1 MTLGLVHWGLKSNQW
16 LQDVADTWFGSN
28 ALAIAMIQSTIK
40 GPTIFGRTPQTGNHL
55 LPGRDLI
62 PTSTSLPSFEE
73 FATLILP
80 CPMTLLGQHEY
91 VEYSPLFIAMDPRVN
106 PNAYGTYVYQSS
118 DPRTVDASTSWG
130 MYSPTYAHS
139 TIAVAQGKEHL
150 QSATSALMSLQ
161 SEPSHTPDQYGPIRP
176 LERHRSS
183 QPQSERQNQ
192 DDWRLDHNQATPS
205 SLLGFDSQLR
215 SNPPFGGQGN
225 YLQGAHRWAS
235 NESSP
240 STPTPGPATDGP
252 SYLSG
257 TNPTTN
263 YSSLVTHAPQP
274 LHAQSASAGS
284 QFMALRSDQ
293 FPPALS
299 PPTILP
305 PHHNNGGTA
314 SASSQPPNL
323 RRRSST
329 SNSVSSSNNPPGSS
343 LGLHVAESIKG
354 YSNPESSNAKLAR
367 NRGTLN
373 LTGDS
378 GSSSIV
384 REKPKLLTKDQKKR
398 NHIHSEQK
406 RRATI
411 RHGYA
416 LLCEEVPSL
425 RMAIAAAE
433 ADDVEHA
440 ADGEGRRR
448 RRSRARSS
456 AADGERIDGRAGPR
470 SESVVL
476 IKTIDHLKDL
486 LATRQELI
494 SRVQEL
500 RAGDPGG
507 DSPWER
513 TWGGGTGL
521 APEGVDDDGEEDG
534 EGESDE
540 ADN

>member
-1 MTLGLVHWGLKSNQW
+1 
-16 LQDVADTWFGSN
+16 
-28 ALAIAMIQSTIK
+28 
-40 GPTIFGRTPQTGNHL
+40 
-55 LPGRDLI
+55 
-62 PTSTSLPSFEE
+62 
-73 FATLILP
+73 
-80 CPMTLLGQHEY
+80 MTLLGQHEY

-118 DPRTVDASTSWG
+118 DPRTVDASASWG

-139 TIAVAQGKEHL
+139 TITVAQGKEHL

-176 LERHRSS
+176 PERHRSS
-183 QPQSERQNQ
+183 RPQSEDQSQ
-192 DDWRLDHNQATPS
+192 DDWQSAPGHAT
-205 SLLGFDSQLR
+205 LLGFDSQLQ
-215 SNPPFGGQGN
+215 SGLPFAGQGN

-235 NESSP
+235 SGSSP
-240 STPTPGPATDGP
+240 STPTPGSAGDGPQP

-257 TNPTTN
+257 ANPTTN

-274 LHAQSASAGS
+274 LHAQSASTS
-284 QFMALRSDQ
+284 SRFMGIHSAP
-293 FPPALS
+293 FPSALS
-299 PPTILP
+299 PPTIAP
-305 PHHNNGGTA
+305 PHPHSGGAT
-314 SASSQPPNL
+314 SASSHPSSL

-329 SNSVSSSNNPPGSS
+329 SNSASTSNNPPGSS
-343 LGLHVAESIKG
+343 LGLHVVEPVKPYNNAE
-354 YSNPESSNAKLAR
+354 PSNAKLAR
-367 NRGTLN
+367 SRGTLN
-373 LTGDS
+373 LTNDS
-378 GSSSIV
+378 TSSSTI

-416 LLCEEVPSL
+416 LLCDEVPSL
-425 RMAIAAAE
+425 RLAIAAAE
-433 ADDVEHA
+433 ADDTEHA

-476 IKTIDHLKDL
+476 VKTIDHLKDL

-513 TWGGGTGL
+513 AWEGGTGL
-521 APEGVDDDGEEDG
+521 APEGVDDEGEEDG